1 MAVLQNIRNGYFRLE
16 AVQNVLRAYFV
27 PRTIRP
33 AQVPGIRFRH
43 IYTGAMGNIWA
54 NLIAGIFFI
63 YFGNRIGMTPF
74 EWGVMGSITSLMLLS
89 ELLSAALTQRVG
101 HRKGLWFVFAMLDRG
116 LRFGGIV
123 LALILWRWYG
133 WAHASVALIAAVS
146 LATLMGAMAGPPW
159 LSWLADLIPEEEH
172 GAFWGRRSVWV
183 NLSVVLTVVPA
194 GIVMDRLPEQY
205 KMRYTMAVF
214 AVATVLGVLDVV
226 IHGTIPE
233 PRMSRPRERR
243 MLPQLLEPLRDRAF
257 RPLLAFNFC
266 WTFSMMIGGAL
277 LLVYMME
284 DLDCKR
290 RFLGTA
296 LATTSTYITGA
307 ALTAGWTGKLVDRL
321 GAKRVMFWTYL
332 FWAAIPFCWFFF
344 TPASVLYITAAVN
357 FVAGGVITA
366 GMNAMLK
373 IQTRFPPPEHRPMY
387 IAVSNSVN
395 YVAAAVAA
403 FLAGVIVQALSDWE
417 WDIGAVTLHRYD
429 VLAAISLTLRMA
441 SVLFLLNRIRERRD
455 NGESEAAKLGTSEH
469 VSKP

>member
-1 MAVLQNIRNGYFRLE
+1 MSVLRKISRRYFRLE
-16 AVQNVLRAYFV
+16 AVQNVLRAYFA
-27 PRTIRP
+27 PRTVRP

-43 IYTGAMGNIWA
+43 IYTGAMGNIWG

-74 EWGVMGSITSLMLLS
+74 EWGVMSSITSLMLLS

-101 HRKGLWFVFAMLDRG
+101 HRNGLWFAFAMLDRV
-116 LRFGGIV
+116 LRFAGIILTLV
-123 LALILWRWYG
+123 LWRWYG
-133 WAHASVALIAAVS
+133 WTHASVVLIGAVG

-194 GIVMDRLPEQY
+194 GIVMDRMPEQY
-205 KMRYTMAVF
+205 RMRFTLAVF
-214 AVATVLGVLDVV
+214 TVATALGVLDIL

-243 MLPQLLEPLRDRAF
+243 FLPQLFEPLRDRAF
-257 RPLLAFNFC
+257 RPLLTFNFC

-277 LLVYMME
+277 LLIYMME

-290 RFLGTA
+290 RFLATA
-296 LATTSTYITGA
+296 LATTAAFIAGA
-307 ALTAGWTGKLVDRL
+307 ALTGAWTGRLVDRL

-332 FWAAIPFCWFFF
+332 FWAAIPTCWFFF

-357 FVAGGVITA
+357 FVAGGVVTA

-373 IQTRFPPPEHRPMY
+373 IQTRFPPSDHRPMY

-395 YVAAAVAA
+395 YLAAAIAA
-403 FLAGVIVQALSDWE
+403 FLAGVIVRWLSDWH
-417 WDIGAVTLHRYD
+417 WNIGAVTFHRYD
-429 VLAAISLTLRMA
+429 VLAALSLTLRLA
-441 SVLFLLNRIRERRD
+441 SVLFLLNRIRERRAD
-455 NGESEAAKLGTSEH
+455 DEPEPLNAAT
-469 VSKP
+469 